1 MSSEFK
7 SKAGLGRILSSG
19 LNTWAG
25 LRSTWKTEH
34 AFRQELAIAIPG
46 MLVAL
51 FLPVSAL
58 EKFLL
63 IAVLLLVLLVEL
75 INSSIE
81 AVVDRISLE
90 RHALSKHAKDAGS
103 AAVFLAMVIAAGA
116 WTVIVVPLLL

>member
-1 MSSEFK
+1 MSSQFK
-7 SKAGLGRILSSG
+7 SRGGLGRIAGASR
-19 LNTWAG
+19 NTIAG

-34 AFRQELAIAIPG
+34 AFRQEVAVALPG

-51 FLPVSAL
+51 LLPVSAL

-63 IAVLLLVLLVEL
+63 IAVLLAVLLVEL
-75 INSSIE
+75 LNSALE

-103 AAVFLAMVIAAGA
+103 AAVFLSMLIAAGA
-116 WTVIVVPLLL
+116 WAVVLVPLML